1 VSAAPAILLTRPRRE
16 SEKLAA
22 ALEAEG
28 WAPLLWPLFD
38 VSPTGAAPDC
48 AGAQAVLLTSA
59 NAARALDAPPRL
71 PAFCVGDATARAA
84 EAAGYPQVESAGGD
98 AAALARLVAARLRP
112 ADGPLLFL
120 RGETVAGDLAG
131 ALRAGGFALR
141 ETVVYAMRETGAP
154 DAPVLSA
161 LRDGGLAAAVFYSPR
176 AAERFAARAA
186 TLGAKLASTVAV
198 AISAAAAA
206 PLECCGFAR
215 IVVAGRPD
223 GAAMRAAVAALR
235 PETEAP

>member
-1 VSAAPAILLTRPRRE
+1 
-16 SEKLAA
+16 
-22 ALEAEG
+22 
-28 WAPLLWPLFD
+28 
-38 VSPTGAAPDC
+38 
-48 AGAQAVLLTSA
+48 
-59 NAARALDAPPRL
+59 
-71 PAFCVGDATARAA
+71 
-84 EAAGYPQVESAGGD
+84 
-98 AAALARLVAARLRP
+98 
-112 ADGPLLFL
+112 LLFL

-186 TLGAKLASTVAV
+186 TLGAKLAPTVAV
-198 AISAAAAA
+198 AISAAAAT
-206 PLECCGFAR
+206 PLERCGFAR

-223 GAAMRAAVAALR
+223 GARCARRSPPCARKPKRPDAPAARAPARGGLSL
-235 PETEAP
+235 